1 MKINK
6 VKYDDESNGISY
18 NKEEYE
24 IFHTKLLEISN
35 NQSKEEKINN
45 LLIAIKFNME
55 DYIKNTNPEK
65 IILVGDFLKQILNE
79 LNIQSKAFAEYLDLK
94 PSNFSSL
101 IKGQRKL
108 NIDLAIKLGNI
119 FNISPDIWASI
130 EIKNEVLKAK
140 KDRYIEFEKYK
151 LQDII

>member
-1 MKINK
+1 MKVMELIIKKKNMICFIK
-6 VKYDDESNGISY
+6 KI
-18 NKEEYE
+18 
-24 IFHTKLLEISN
+24 LEISN
-35 NQSKEEKINN
+35 NQSKEEKIKN
-45 LLIAIKFNME
+45 LLVAMKFNME

-65 IILVGDFLKQILNE
+65 IILVGDFLKNILNE
-79 LNIQSKAFAEYLDLK
+79 LNIQSKTFAEYLDLK

-119 FNISPDIWASI
+119 FNTSPDIWATI

-140 KDRYIEFEKYK
+140 KNRYKEFEKYK